1 MSKLKNIKA
10 VKQMLDG
17 NHKTQTKKT
26 VSFDKKQAVKR
37 EIGDVWTDDK
47 GQEWEQKKGYK
58 VKAGKFQKLRKELKK
73 FPNCKEGCDSYLDPG
88 HADLKMKAYHGM
100 CLDCVVEME
109 HKLKMEGK
117 YEEYEKKKM
126 LANAKAWLRQAEFE
140 KDVLKHS
147 VQAQFINEDGSIEKW
162 GGLNEDEVIERIEN
176 GFEKFKK
183 DFIDKLNTELKE
195 TDDKSE

>member
-1 MSKLKNIKA
+1 MGKLKNIKA
-10 VKQMLDG
+10 IKQMLEG
-17 NHKTQTKKT
+17 KHKTQTKKT

-37 EIGDVWTDDK
+37 DIGDVWTDDK

-100 CLDCVVEME
+100 CLDCVVDME
-109 HKLKMEGK
+109 HKLKLEGK

-126 LANAKAWLRQAEFE
+126 LANAEAWLRQAEFE

-162 GGLNEDEVIERIEN
+162 GGLNEDEVIERIER

-183 DFIDKLNTELKE
+183 DFIDKLKE
-195 TDDKSE
+195 DLTKKDDESE

>member
-10 VKQMLDG
+10 IKQMLEG
-17 NHKTQTKKT
+17 KHKTQTKKT
-26 VSFDKKQAVKR
+26 VSFDKKQTVKR
-37 EIGDVWTDDK
+37 EVGDVWTDDK

-58 VKAGKFQKLRKELKK
+58 VKAGKFQKLRRELKK

-100 CLDCVVEME
+100 CLDCVVDME
-109 HKLKMEGK
+109 HKLKLEGK

-126 LANAKAWLRQAEFE
+126 LANAEAWLRQAEFE

-147 VQAQFINEDGSIEKW
+147 VQANFINEDGSIEKW
-162 GGLNEDEVIERIEN
+162 GGLNEEEVIERIER

-183 DFIDKLNTELKE
+183 DFIDKLKE
-195 TDDKSE
+195 DLTKKDDESE